1 MKRLLVLL
9 LVLSASSC
17 LAQRSSHVFVVML
30 ENRSDDE
37 AMKYMPYLSSL
48 ANQYSRSLEAYSPS
62 HGSFLAYLELT
73 SGAAPM
79 NGQADNFNCDG
90 DGCVQ
95 PYGKDN
101 LVRELTRLEK
111 GWRGYFQS
119 MPSQG
124 YMGYYSGDYVRRHN
138 AFPSLVDVA
147 TSYERQQ
154 NMVPW
159 TDNFAHDLATNNVAN
174 YTWLIPDLTHD
185 GHDPLGDTQTALHN
199 ADVYLS
205 QQLPALLNSKYF
217 QPGGDGVL
225 LVTFDESDLQ
235 GDDSCSETQNTGC
248 GGHIFFAL
256 IGPHVK
262 RNYQS
267 STHMMQNDMLRGTC
281 DLLGIKS
288 CPGDGASVPGLAEF
302 FNGITITTATSSE

>member
-1 MKRLLVLL
+1 MRYVLALL
-9 LVLSASSC
+9 LALSASASM
-17 LAQRSSHVFVVML
+17 AQTSSHVFVVVL
-30 ENRSDDE
+30 ENRSDSE
-37 AMKYMPYLSSL
+37 AMKYMPYLSGL
-48 ANQYSRSLEAYSPS
+48 ANQYSRSLQAYSPS
-62 HGSFLAYLELT
+62 HGSFLAYLELAA
-73 SGAAPM
+73 GAAPM
-79 NGQADNFNCDG
+79 NGHADNLNCDG

-101 LVRELTRLEK
+101 LVRELTNLGK
-111 GWRGYFQS
+111 TWRGYFQS
-119 MPSQG
+119 MPYQG
-124 YMGYYSGDYVRRHN
+124 YMGYQDGEYVRRHN
-138 AFPSLVDVA
+138 AFPTLLDVVK
-147 TSYERQQ
+147 SYDQQQ

-159 TDNFAHDLATNNVAN
+159 TDNLAHDLATNNVAN
-174 YTWLIPDLTHD
+174 YTWLIPDLAHD
-185 GHDPLGDTQTALHN
+185 GHDPPDDTETALHN

-235 GDDSCSETQNTGC
+235 GDDSCSETQKTGC

-256 IGPHVK
+256 IGPRVK
-262 RNYQS
+262 RSYQS

-302 FNGITITTATSSE
+302 FKGVTPPFVAP

>member
-1 MKRLLVLL
+1 
-9 LVLSASSC
+9 
-17 LAQRSSHVFVVML
+17 ML

-95 PYGKDN
+95 PYGNDN

-111 GWRGYFQS
+111 SWRGYFQS

-138 AFPSLVDVA
+138 AFPSLVDV
-147 TSYERQQ
+147 TTNYQQQQ

-159 TDNFAHDLATNNVAN
+159 TDNFANDLATNNVAN

-185 GHDPLGDTQTALHN
+185 GHDPLNDTETALHN

-205 QQLPALLNSKYF
+205 QQLPVLLNSRYF